1 MDPERQGSDRES
13 GGKSYLGRSADL
25 AGSSRSALSIPAN
38 GANGLKNGLN
48 SRRLVLMAVDA
59 VLISLALQIALLLRF
74 EGRVPAEYFWLAW
87 KLAPLAVII
96 FPAWFYF
103 FRLYHRLWEYAS
115 IRELYAI
122 TISLAGAM
130 ATFAAAVYL
139 LPVGKLPRSTYLIA
153 YMVSMLLIG
162 GVRLSWRML
171 RDNPLRSRLPF
182 NSSAFSERDG
192 HSGQRDDAENRRIL
206 IIGAGDAGALVA
218 RELQSHPAE
227 GHGRLTVVGFI
238 DDDPRKQKQYLNGIP
253 VLGDRYAIPEVARE
267 CRVNEIIIAMP
278 SVPGRTVREIVKIC
292 QTTRAKLKILPGVYE
307 LIDGRVSVS
316 RLREVE
322 LEDLLG
328 REPVRVNLEEIARYL
343 HGKVVLVTGA
353 GGSIGSEL
361 CRQIARFRPQR
372 LLLLD
377 NSENNLF
384 EIDLEIRDRHPGLEV
399 SALLADVKEAA
410 KISYL
415 FDRYRPQIVF
425 HAAAYK
431 HVPMMELNP
440 DEAVKNNVLG
450 TRNAA
455 EAADRCGAEVFI
467 LISTDKAVNPSS
479 VMGTTKRLAEMIVL
493 GMNSCSR
500 TRFTA
505 VRFGNV
511 LGSRGSVIPLFKQ
524 QIRRGGPVTIT
535 HPGMKRYF
543 MTIPEAVQLV
553 IQAGAMA
560 EGGEIFV
567 LDMGEPVSIDEMA
580 RDLIR
585 LMGLKP
591 GEDIEIKYIGVRPG
605 EKLHEELFTP
615 EEDRIATRHERIFI
629 ARPSGNELDLA
640 ENLWFNKLLKGLGTG
655 APGDYSSKEVVSA
668 LREIAAALQTGPA
681 SASGVSAS
689 SAASRW
695 GKVRL

>member
-1 MDPERQGSDRES
+1 MDPERETTSGEYGYNPQG
-13 GGKSYLGRSADL
+13 
-25 AGSSRSALSIPAN
+25 AGQLTYSSP
-38 GANGLKNGLN
+38 ANGLKDGLN

-59 VLISLALQIALLLRF
+59 VLVSLALQIALLLRF

-87 KLAPLAVII
+87 KLTPLAVII
-96 FPAWFYF
+96 FPVWFYF

-139 LPVGKLPRSTYLIA
+139 LPLGKLPRSIYLIS

-171 RDNPLRSRLPF
+171 RDNSLRPRLQLF
-182 NSSAFSERDG
+182 NSAPAD
-192 HSGQRDDAENRRIL
+192 RRIL

-218 RELQSHPAE
+218 RELQSHHHQDGAAVA
-227 GHGRLTVVGFI
+227 VVGFI
-238 DDDPRKQKQYLNGIP
+238 DDDPRKQKQYLNGLP
-253 VLGDRYAIPEVARE
+253 VLGTRADIPAVVQE
-267 CRVNEIIIAMP
+267 CHVNEIIIAMP
-278 SVPGRTVREIVKIC
+278 SVPGRVIRDIVKIC

-307 LIDGRVSVS
+307 LIDGRVSVN

-384 EIDLEIRDRHPGLEV
+384 EIDMEIRDHHPGLEV
-399 SALLADVKEAA
+399 IALLADVKEVV
-410 KISYL
+410 KINYL

-450 TRNAA
+450 TRNTA
-455 EAADRCGAEVFI
+455 EAADRSGAEVFI

-493 GMNSCSR
+493 GMNSRSR

-585 LMGLKP
+585 LMGLRP
-591 GEDIEIKYIGVRPG
+591 DEDIEIKYIGVRPG

-629 ARPSGNELDLA
+629 ARPSGNELELT

-655 APGDYSSKEVVSA
+655 AAGDYSSKEVANA
-668 LREIAAALQTGPA
+668 LREIAAALQIGA
-681 SASGVSAS
+681 ASAS